1 MKVITGNRVPLKMWL
16 EDIEDSA
23 MAQACDLAMLPF
35 AYHHVALM
43 PDAHTG
49 LGMPIG
55 GVLAT
60 NGVVVPNAVGV
71 DIGCGMC
78 AIQTNI
84 DISVFDRRELVS
96 VANDIRNTIPFGFD
110 HQKDPQP
117 EELMPQGY
125 DIESMPEVK
134 GLYLAAR
141 HQLGTLGGGNHFIEL
156 QKDADNKLWIMI
168 HSGSRNFGKEIAE
181 RYGKKAKQLCDWF
194 YSDVTPGL
202 EFLPIQIPTAKD
214 YWNAMNY
221 CVDFALC
228 NRKLMMTRICEI
240 LEKHV
245 PSITFE
251 PMINIAHNYAAWEHH
266 FGQDVIVHRKGATRA
281 RKGEIGIIPGSM
293 GTSSFIVEGLGN
305 PDSFES
311 CSHGAGRVMGRR
323 DACRRL
329 DLKDQQHIMD
339 SQNIVHFMKD
349 ARQLD
354 EAPGAY
360 KDIKTVMNNQTDL
373 VRPIHQL
380 WPIMVLKG

>member
-16 EDIEDSA
+16 EEIEDSA

-35 AYHHVALM
+35 AFHHVALM

-60 NGVVVPNAVGV
+60 TGVVVPNAVGV

-78 AIQTNI
+78 AVKTNT
-84 DISVFDRRELVS
+84 DISVLDRRELVS
-96 VANDIRNTIPFGFD
+96 IANDIRNTIPFGFD
-110 HQKDPQP
+110 HHKEPQP
-117 EELMPQGY
+117 EELMPHGY
-125 DIESMPEVK
+125 DVESMPEVK
-134 GLYLAAR
+134 GLYLSAR

-156 QKDADNKLWIMI
+156 QKDADNCLWIMI
-168 HSGSRNFGKEIAE
+168 HSGSRNFGKEIAD
-181 RYGKKAKQLCDWF
+181 RYSKKARQLCGWF

-202 EFLPIQIPTAKD
+202 EFLPIQMPEAKE
-214 YWNAMNY
+214 YWKAMNY
-221 CVDFALC
+221 CVDFAFC
-228 NRKLMMTRICEI
+228 NRKLMMTRIREI

-245 PSITFE
+245 PGITFE
-251 PMINIAHNYAAWEHH
+251 PMINIAHNYAAWENH

-293 GTSSFIVEGLGN
+293 GTSSFIVEGMGN

-311 CSHGAGRVMGRR
+311 CSHGAGRVMGRKE
-323 DACRRL
+323 ACRRL

-339 SQNIVHFMKD
+339 SRNIVHFLK
-349 ARQLD
+349 RQQQLD

-360 KDIKTVMNNQTDL
+360 KDIKTVMNNQADL
-373 VRPIHQL
+373 VRPLHQL